1 MGAEI
6 VVATK
11 RGLHHLDS
19 GTVEFADRA
28 VTALSDDGRF
38 AIVDYRELWIDRDG
52 WRPAATSEGLDLMC
66 AATKNGDVYLGT
78 AGAHL
83 LRLGGDALVPVDDF
97 ERVEGRGDW
106 FTPWGAP
113 PDVRS
118 IAIAESGELFVNVH
132 VGGIVKGSGDKW
144 EPTVDISADVHE
156 VRIAG
161 DRIVAACA
169 VGLAESGDGG
179 YAWSFDDEGLHA
191 TYARAIAA
199 GGDVLFMSVAQGHRG
214 GAAAIYRQPLD
225 GTSQFER
232 CDLPSFTDNIDT
244 GCLDA
249 AGDHVAFGTREGEV
263 WHSSD
268 AGATW
273 AKATDR
279 LPAVSHL
286 RFVEA

>member
-1 MGAEI
+1 MAEI

-19 GTVEFADRA
+19 GKIEFADRA
-28 VTALSDDGRF
+28 VTALSDDARL
-38 AIVDYRELWIDRDG
+38 AILDHHELWADRDG
-52 WRPAATSEGLDLMC
+52 WRHVATYEDLDLTCVAARGGMYVGTSE
-66 AATKNGDVYLGT
+66 
-78 AGAHL
+78 AHL
-83 LRLGGDALVPVDDF
+83 LRLENDALAPVEDF
-97 ERVEGRGDW
+97 ESVEGRGDW
-106 FTPWGAP
+106 FTPWGGP
-113 PDVRS
+113 PDIRS
-118 IAIAESGELFVNVH
+118 IAVDDSGELFVNVH

-156 VRIAG
+156 VRIAD

-169 VGLAESGDGG
+169 VGFAESGDGG
-179 YAWSFDDEGLHA
+179 YAWSYDDEGLHA

-199 GGDVLFMSVAQGHRG
+199 GGDVLFMSVSQGPRG
-214 GAAAIYRQPLD
+214 GDAAIYRQPLD
-225 GTSQFER
+225 GTSPFER

-249 AGDHVAFGTREGEV
+249 VGDDVAFGTRDGEV
-263 WHSSD
+263 FHSTD
-268 AGATW
+268 HGATW
-273 AKATDR
+273 TKVTDT